1 MITSSVCVCVCV
13 FLNVYSTSRAEVI
26 KQLKEMVLAILHES
40 DLLLSDDVV
49 ETIVDKVQ
57 FGSSVS
63 NSIVSFLF
71 G

>member
-1 MITSSVCVCVCV
+1 
-13 FLNVYSTSRAEVI
+13 
-26 KQLKEMVLAILHES
+26 MVVALLHES

-57 FGSSVS
+57 FGSAVS
-63 NSIVSFLF
+63 NSFVLFLF

>member
-1 MITSSVCVCVCV
+1 
-13 FLNVYSTSRAEVI
+13 
-26 KQLKEMVLAILHES
+26 MVLALLHES

-57 FGSSVS
+57 FGFAVS
-63 NSIVSFLF
+63 NFTASCLF